1 MSIYLPTRALFLS
14 YDEIHKPRLPKI
26 DKEDEIEM
34 TNKTNTGALESLFK
48 LSEHKTNVKTEIIA
62 GITTFMTMA
71 YILIVNP
78 DILSATGMDKG
89 AVFTATA
96 LSAAIATFCM
106 AFMANLPFALA
117 PGMGLNA
124 FFAFSVV
131 LGMGYSWQFAL
142 TAVLIEGIIF
152 IILTLTN
159 VREAIING
167 MPMVIK
173 HAVSVGIGLFIAFIG
188 FQNAGIIIDN
198 PATLVGLGNVKDI
211 GVILAIVGI
220 VITGVL
226 LIKNVK
232 GALLIGML
240 VTTVVGILVGK
251 AALPATLVSAPP
263 SLKPI
268 FWQFEFD
275 KIFTFDMLL
284 VVFTF
289 LFVDLFDTLGTL
301 IGVSTK
307 ANMLDENGKLPNARQ
322 ALLADA
328 IGTTAGAMLGTS
340 TVTTF
345 VESASGV
352 AEGGRTGLTALTTG
366 FLFLASTVFAP
377 VFTAVPAQATAPVL
391 ILVGLFMMSPILKI
405 NFDDFTDAIPAF
417 LTIIV
422 MPLSYSIAEGLVFG
436 VISYVLLKGLTG
448 KAKEVHPMM
457 YIIAILFIAKH
468 ALS

>member
-1 MSIYLPTRALFLS
+1 MEL
-14 YDEIHKPRLPKI
+14 
-26 DKEDEIEM
+26 
-34 TNKTNTGALESLFK
+34 TNKHNKGALDSLFK
-48 LSEHKTNVKTEIIA
+48 LGEHKTNVKTEMIA

-106 AFMANLPFALA
+106 AFLANLPFALA

-152 IILTLTN
+152 IILTLLN
-159 VREAIING
+159 IREAIING

-173 HAVSVGIGLFIAFIG
+173 NAVSVGIGLFIAFIG
-188 FQNAGIIIDN
+188 FQNAGIIVNND
-198 PATLVGLGNVKDI
+198 AVLVGLGNVKDP
-211 GVILAIVGI
+211 GVLLALAGI
-220 VITGVL
+220 VITGIL
-226 LIKNVK
+226 LIRNVK
-232 GALLIGML
+232 GALLIGMIA
-240 VTTVVGILVGK
+240 TTIIGVFIGK
-251 AALPATLVSAPP
+251 AALPTTLVSAPP
-263 SLKPI
+263 TLKPI
-268 FWQFEFD
+268 FAQFEF
-275 KIFTFDMLL
+275 KQIFTFDMLL

-289 LFVDLFDTLGTL
+289 LFVDLFDTIGTL

-307 ANMLDENGKLPNARQ
+307 ANMLDKDGKIPKAKQ

-328 IGTTAGAMLGTS
+328 IGTTAGALLGTS
-340 TVTTF
+340 TVTTY

-366 FLFLASTVFAP
+366 VLFLASTVFAP

-391 ILVGLFMMSPILKI
+391 ILVGLFMMSPILKV

-417 LTIIV
+417 LTIIM
-422 MPLSYSIAEGLVFG
+422 MPLTYSIAEGLVFG
-436 VISYVLLKGLTG
+436 VISYVLLKSFTG
-448 KAKEVHPMM
+448 KAKEVHPML
-457 YIIAILFIAKH
+457 YIIAILFVLKH
-468 ALS
+468 AVG